1 MLLSENSDPAVL
13 ERRLDASSILSL
25 EFAERKGG
33 GGGGKRDGGKRQID
47 FRGDLDDLSL
57 LLSLMSKR
65 FWIF

>member
-33 GGGGKRDGGKRQID
+33 GGKRDGGKRQID

-57 LLSLMSKR
+57 LLSLMSKC